1 MARADSEADWQ
12 AFEEKRLKLKAR
24 RAREQK
30 RREGL
35 RPDVLDQDA
44 VPPDLLDFKMMYAG
58 LGYQARR
65 GDKGKAVLGK
75 QARLVVETGGQQG
88 DPTSSFLVHAA
99 LSRMEMRWQH
109 GDPTAWLSLDAER
122 SRMETRWVEVPTPC
136 KCLGCDRQC
145 SVVEL
150 TSECNYTDEGDIFCS
165 ECWDVYGAS
174 GAEEG

>member
-1 MARADSEADWQ
+1 MARVDSEADWQ

-44 VPPDLLDFKMMYAG
+44 VPPDLLDFKMVYAG

-88 DPTSSFLVHAA
+88 DPTSSF
-99 LSRMEMRWQH
+99 
-109 GDPTAWLSLDAER
+109 AWLSLDAER

-150 TSECNYTDEGDIFCS
+150 TSECNYTDDGDIYCS